1 MNELIYNKREN
12 FRVEIRRQSLHNL
25 FCQKRIIK
33 QEKKKLNCQLDYEKE
48 QKNNEQNS
56 IEKCKQ
62 KDYDETIQEYLFQI
76 FNQDNISI
84 AFSIDLINK
93 VLNNQDLREF
103 FEDNKRY
110 KIQLQSFLVKVQN
123 KFSKSLEKQKYDQL
137 LLTIIESD
145 LLKLSDLKQ
154 SFTYCCKEFIT
165 NGITIDTSLFMS
177 KMMKKFQNASEY
189 FWKELNEQHIE
200 NQCAW
205 LIILKFLRE
214 NQQEYAI
221 SKLLISMILLLMQIA
236 KPKIYQGIVN
246 NELILTLRQNLYTN
260 ETQAIK
266 SLECFNYIFQQG
278 EKEKRFLPLIINAFL
293 DLLLNNPHAS
303 YLISISILDCLEIV
317 YSDQNFGSSLLNN
330 QELMNCLISM
340 LNDEIM
346 QVNEVVL
353 KFLLF
358 YLEQCSDDFIMNI
371 ISDCNFQNVVE
382 DLTISLN
389 KNVQKY
395 AKKMKLIY
403 FD

>member
-12 FRVEIRRQSLHNL
+12 FRVQIRRQSLHNL
-25 FCQKRIIK
+25 FCQKRVLK
-33 QEKKKLNCQLDYEKE
+33 QEMKKLISELDSEKE
-48 QKNNEQNS
+48 KKIHEQNS
-56 IEKCKQ
+56 VEKSKQ

-76 FNQDNISI
+76 FNQDDISI

-103 FEDNKRY
+103 FEDNKKY
-110 KIQLQSFLVKVQN
+110 KTLLQSFLVKMQH
-123 KFSKSLEKQKYDQL
+123 KFSQSTEKQKYDQL

-165 NGITIDTSLFMS
+165 QGITIDKALFIS

-189 FWKELNEQHIE
+189 FWKELNEYHIT

-205 LIILKFLRE
+205 SLILQFLRE
-214 NQQEYAI
+214 NQQQYDI

-236 KPKIYQGIVN
+236 KPKIYQKIVN
-246 NELILTLRQNLYTN
+246 DELIITLRQNLYAN
-260 ETQAIK
+260 ESQAIK
-266 SLECFNYIFQQG
+266 SLECFNYIFLQG
-278 EKEKRFLPLIINAFL
+278 EREKRFLPLIIDAFL
-293 DLLLNNPHAS
+293 DLLLNNPYAS
-303 YLISISILDCLEIV
+303 YLISISILDCLELV
-317 YSDQNFGSSLLNN
+317 SSDQNFGSSLLNN
-330 QELMNCLISM
+330 QELMNCLVSM

-353 KFLLF
+353 KFLVC
-358 YLEQCSDDFIMNI
+358 YLGQCSDDFIIRI
-371 ISDCNFQNVVE
+371 IGDSNFQNVVE

-389 KNVQKY
+389 NKVQIY
-395 AKKMKLIY
+395 AKKIKMIY